1 MRIGG
6 NSPVT
11 GPTRLGAKQSSGRR
25 GLQCGGGG
33 SGVTSSRAK
42 AALPRWNAW
51 YSNRYSGRSA
61 MALQRSACAAS
72 HIGRPGPTRSWSTS
86 PRLKATLGPLRSMF
100 VVPGVH
106 TDTVHQHFP
115 IFAQGICVKSRFR
128 KTQAPVDHQQ
138 PHYQHQ
144 NPRGSQ
150 QLIHHAARQ

>member
-33 SGVTSSRAK
+33 AGVTSSRAK
-42 AALPRWNAW
+42 AALPQGTPGTVTAIRADQQL
-51 YSNRYSGRSA
+51 
-61 MALQRSACAAS
+61 ALQRSACAAS

-86 PRLKATLGPLRSMF
+86 PRLKATLGPPQSMF